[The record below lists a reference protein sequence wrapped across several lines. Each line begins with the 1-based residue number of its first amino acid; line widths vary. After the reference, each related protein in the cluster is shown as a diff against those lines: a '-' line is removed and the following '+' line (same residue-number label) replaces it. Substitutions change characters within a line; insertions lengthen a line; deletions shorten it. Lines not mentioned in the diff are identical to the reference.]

1 MKRTGAA
8 RVSHTDLCHCSY
20 ANLLHIL
27 GNKIDKN
34 LKIFEQIDKIK
45 I

>member
-1 MKRTGAA
+1 V
-8 RVSHTDLCHCSY
+8 VSVGVATSKD
-20 ANLLHIL
+20 NLLYIL

-34 LKIFEQIDKIK
+34 LKIFEKIDKIK